1 MNEWEKWIPLE
12 SMPAR
17 LYKESL
23 LDDGGSLRIIL
34 RGETEGQKYSFL
46 FDGLVLSYRN
56 SDEGSRLRMLE
67 HLDRYYAH
75 LEYGNWTLFK
85 MKNSSYLEW
94 FAQESLERYEGMG
107 EVEHYVFLT
116 SNDVIEVLSADSP
129 TITKIV

>member
-23 LDDGGSLRIIL
+23 LDDGDSLRIIL
-34 RGETEGQKYSFL
+34 RGETEGQNYSFL

-56 SDEGSRLRMLE
+56 SDEGSQMRMLE
-67 HLDRYYAH
+67 HLHQHYAH

-94 FAQESLERYEGMG
+94 FAQESLERYEGIV

-129 TITKIV
+129 AITKMV

>member
-23 LDDGGSLRIIL
+23 LDDGDSLRIIL

-56 SDEGSRLRMLE
+56 SDEGSQMRMLE
-67 HLDRYYAH
+67 HLHQHYSH

-94 FAQESLERYEGMG
+94 FAQESLERYEGIV

-129 TITKIV
+129 VITKMV

>member
-23 LDDGGSLRIIL
+23 LDDGDSLRIIL

-56 SDEGSRLRMLE
+56 SDEGSQMRMLE
-67 HLDRYYAH
+67 HLHQHYSH

-94 FAQESLERYEGMG
+94 FAQESLERYEVMG

-116 SNDVIEVLSADSP
+116 SNDVIEVLSADPP

>member
-1 MNEWEKWIPLE
+1 MNEWEKWTPLE

-23 LDDGGSLRIIL
+23 LDDGDSLRIIL

-56 SDEGSRLRMLE
+56 SDEGSQMRMLE

-116 SNDVIEVLSADSP
+116 SNDVIEVLSADPP

>member
-1 MNEWEKWIPLE
+1 MNEWEKWIPVE
-12 SMPAR
+12 SIPAR
-17 LYKESL
+17 LHKESL
-23 LDDGGSLRIIL
+23 MDDGDSLRIIVSDA
-34 RGETEGQKYSFL
+34 TEGQKYSFL
-46 FDGLVLSYRN
+46 FDGLLLSYRN

-75 LEYGNWTLFK
+75 LEYGNWTVFK

-94 FAQESLERYEGMG
+94 FAQESLERYEGIV

>member
-1 MNEWEKWIPLE
+1 MNEWEKWIPVKSIPE
-12 SMPAR
+12 R
-17 LYKESL
+17 LHKESL
-23 LDDGGSLRIIL
+23 MDDGDSLRIIVSDA
-34 RGETEGQKYSFL
+34 TEGQKYSFL
-46 FDGLVLSYRN
+46 FDGLLLSYRN

-116 SNDVIEVLSADSP
+116 SNDVIEVLSADPP
-129 TITKIV
+129 TVTKMV

>member
-1 MNEWEKWIPLE
+1 MNECEKWIPVE
-12 SMPAR
+12 SIPAR
-17 LYKESL
+17 LHKESL
-23 LDDGGSLRIIL
+23 MDDGDSLRIIVSDA
-34 RGETEGQKYSFL
+34 TEGQKYSFL
-46 FDGLVLSYRN
+46 FDGLLLSYRN

-116 SNDVIEVLSADSP
+116 SNDVIEVLSADP
-129 TITKIV
+129 PAITKMV

>member
-1 MNEWEKWIPLE
+1 MNEWEKWIPVE
-12 SMPAR
+12 SIPER
-17 LYKESL
+17 LHKESL
-23 LDDGGSLRIIL
+23 IDDGDSLRIIVSDA
-34 RGETEGQKYSFL
+34 TEGQKYSFL
-46 FDGLVLSYRN
+46 FDGLLLSYRN

-94 FAQESLERYEGMG
+94 FAQESLERYVGMG

-116 SNDVIEVLSADSP
+116 SNDVIEVLSADPP
-129 TITKIV
+129 TVTKMV

>member
-1 MNEWEKWIPLE
+1 MGKMDSVRVYAGTSVQRVTIGRWRFFANYLK
-12 SMPAR
+12 
-17 LYKESL
+17 
-23 LDDGGSLRIIL
+23 
-34 RGETEGQKYSFL
+34 GETEGQNYSFL

-56 SDEGSRLRMLE
+56 SDEGSQMRMLE
-67 HLDRYYAH
+67 HLHQHYAH

-94 FAQESLERYEGMG
+94 FAQESLERYEGIV

>member
-1 MNEWEKWIPLE
+1 MNEWEKWIPVE
-12 SMPAR
+12 SIPAR
-17 LYKESL
+17 LHKESL
-23 LDDGGSLRIIL
+23 MDDGDTLRIIVSDA
-34 RGETEGQKYSFL
+34 TEGQKYSFL
-46 FDGLVLSYRN
+46 FDGLLLSYRN

-116 SNDVIEVLSADSP
+116 SNDVIEVLSADPP
-129 TITKIV
+129 TVTKMV

>member
-1 MNEWEKWIPLE
+1 MNEWEKWIPVE
-12 SMPAR
+12 SIPAR
-17 LYKESL
+17 LHKESL
-23 LDDGGSLRIIL
+23 MDDGDSLRIIVSDA
-34 RGETEGQKYSFL
+34 TEGQKYSFL
-46 FDGLVLSYRN
+46 FDGLLLSYRN
-56 SDEGSRLRMLE
+56 SDEGSRMRTLE
-67 HLDRYYAH
+67 HLHQHYAH

-116 SNDVIEVLSADSP
+116 SNDVIEVLSADPP

>member
-23 LDDGGSLRIIL
+23 LDDGDSLRIIL

-56 SDEGSRLRMLE
+56 SDEGSRLRILE

-94 FAQESLERYEGMG
+94 FAQESFERYEGMG

-116 SNDVIEVLSADSP
+116 SNDVIEVLSADPP

>member
-12 SMPAR
+12 SIPAR

-23 LDDGGSLRIIL
+23 IDDGDSLRIIVSD
-34 RGETEGQKYSFL
+34 ETEGQKYSFL
-46 FDGLVLSYRN
+46 FDGLLLSYRN
-56 SDEGSRLRMLE
+56 SDEGSRIRMLE
-67 HLDRYYAH
+67 HLDKHYAH

-94 FAQESLERYEGMG
+94 FAQESFERYEGMG

-116 SNDVIEVLSADSP
+116 SNDVIEVLSVDPP
-129 TITKIV
+129 TITKMV

>member
-12 SMPAR
+12 SIPAC

-23 LDDGGSLRIIL
+23 LDDGDSLRIIL
-34 RGETEGQKYSFL
+34 SDETEGQKYSFL

-56 SDEGSRLRMLE
+56 SDEGSRLRTLE
-67 HLDRYYAH
+67 HLHQHYAH

-94 FAQESLERYEGMG
+94 FAQESLERYEGIV